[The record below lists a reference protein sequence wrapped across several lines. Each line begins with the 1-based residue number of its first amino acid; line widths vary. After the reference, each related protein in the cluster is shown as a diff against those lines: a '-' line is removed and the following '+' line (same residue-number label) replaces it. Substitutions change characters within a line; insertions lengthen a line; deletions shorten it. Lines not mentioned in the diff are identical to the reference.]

1 MWWRACAV
9 WRNRVMYYSGALLIA
24 LMTGAGPIVHLLY
37 TAGNGLMILISV
49 FGAVA
54 IALGDHECPCHQC
67 PCLFPNYLFQDGTF
81 SKISAVLSLAT
92 TILATALIA
101 YQAW

>member
-1 MWWRACAV
+1 MVAGVRSLAEPGHVLQWRSTHRPHDWC
-9 WRNRVMYYSGALLIA
+9 
-24 LMTGAGPIVHLLY
+24 GPIVHLLY
-37 TAGNGLMILISV
+37 TACNGLMVLVSV

-92 TILATALIA
+92 NILATALIA
-101 YQAW
+101 YKAW